1 MIEVKSGNG
10 YVWFHLP
17 SRRRSVH
24 NEMQR
29 ESNLLNFRQGE
40 RCLLWF
46 TRFRMQC
53 RSLLLKASNLSIFS
67 CLGFLA
73 SVSPPFLIFFSL
85 LSSSSLLES
94 LGFCSV
100 FISAVFST
108 WKVIY
113 QKRNPISPN
122 IKMFHKTDSN
132 NINLITLASGQTFI
146 FFSAS

>member
-1 MIEVKSGNG
+1 MVLAACDSICQIEGEVDAKIYNIRA
-10 YVWFHLP
+10 FF
-17 SRRRSVH
+17 
-24 NEMQR
+24 
-29 ESNLLNFRQGE
+29 NFRQGE

-53 RSLLLKASNLSIFS
+53 RSLLLKASNLSNFS
-67 CLGFLA
+67 CLDFFA
-73 SVSPPFLIFFSL
+73 SVSRTFLIFFSL
-85 LSSSSLLES
+85 SSSLLES

-108 WKVIY
+108 WKAIY

-122 IKMFHKTDSN
+122 IKMIHKTDSK
-132 NINLITLASGQTFI
+132 NINLITLASGQTLI

>member
-1 MIEVKSGNG
+1 MVLAACDSICQIEGEVDAKIYNIRA
-10 YVWFHLP
+10 FF
-17 SRRRSVH
+17 
-24 NEMQR
+24 
-29 ESNLLNFRQGE
+29 NFRQGE

-53 RSLLLKASNLSIFS
+53 RSLLLKASNLSNFS
-67 CLGFLA
+67 CLDFFA

-85 LSSSSLLES
+85 SSSLLEP

-108 WKVIY
+108 WKAIY

-122 IKMFHKTDSN
+122 IKMIHKTDSK
-132 NINLITLASGQTFI
+132 NINLITLASGQTLI